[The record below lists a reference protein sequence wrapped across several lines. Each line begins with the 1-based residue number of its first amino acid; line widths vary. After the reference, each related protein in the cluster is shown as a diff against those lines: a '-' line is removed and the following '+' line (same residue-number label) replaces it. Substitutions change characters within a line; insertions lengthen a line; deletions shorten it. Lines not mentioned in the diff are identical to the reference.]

1 MNNIN
6 NNIDEYHRIN
16 NHIIKLL
23 NNNNYKEAREYLK
36 LPENKNNFTNNIL
49 EKVELYYIRNILSP
63 QFKKAHK
70 IYMSMPCIHGFETK
84 YVCDKCN

>member
-1 MNNIN
+1 M
-6 NNIDEYHRIN
+6 DDYHRIN

-23 NNNNYKEAREYLK
+23 NNNNYEEAREYLK

-49 EKVELYYIRNILSP
+49 EKVELYYIRDILSP

-70 IYMSMPCIHGFETK
+70 IYMNSPCMHGFNTK
-84 YVCDKCN
+84 YICNKCNCNYKCD